1 VIVIRESPATSKRLK
16 QEKEAMDVKAET
28 NEKPKARTLVVGIG
42 EVGGALAAVLDRKES
57 VLRHDLDRVKI
68 EDPIGTMHICIPFQT
83 PHQFETVAL
92 GYISRFQPALTIIN
106 STVVPGTTRSI
117 AEKSGGAVAYSP
129 VRGKHVRM
137 EQDLLHY
144 CKFVAAPNRADA
156 ASAEA
161 HFQSAGMKT
170 RRMTEVESLELA
182 KLAET
187 TYFGT
192 CIAFAQEMN
201 RYAERVGGDYSES
214 IDFFEEVDFLPRQRY
229 FPGFI
234 GGHCVIPNIKL
245 LLQIAPSPTL
255 EAILDSNER
264 RAIELESRE
273 GPTAKAVSNSRGHEP
288 AKVLADRQ

>member
-1 VIVIRESPATSKRLK
+1 
-16 QEKEAMDVKAET
+16 MDVKQET
-28 NEKPKARTLVVGIG
+28 NGKPKARTLVVGLG
-42 EVGGALAAVLDRKES
+42 EVGGALAAVLDRKET

-68 EDPIGTMHICIPFQT
+68 EEPIGTMHLCIPFQS

-92 GYISRFQPALTIIN
+92 GYISRFTPALTIIN
-106 STVVPGTTRSI
+106 STVIPGTTRSI
-117 AEKSGGAVAYSP
+117 AEKSGSAVAYSP
-129 VRGKHVRM
+129 VRGKHVKM

-144 CKFVAAPNRADA
+144 VKFVAAPERTTA

-161 HFQSAGMKT
+161 HFQAAGMKT
-170 RRMTEVESLELA
+170 RRMTEPESLELA

-187 TYFGT
+187 TYFGV

-201 RYAERVGGDYSES
+201 RYAERVGGDYTES
-214 IDFFEEVDFLPRQRY
+214 IDFFEEVGFLPRQRY

-245 LLQIAPSPTL
+245 LLQIAPSNAL

-264 RAIELESRE
+264 RANELESRAGAAAE
-273 GPTAKAVSNSRGHEP
+273 AVSKSRESDP

>member
-1 VIVIRESPATSKRLK
+1 
-16 QEKEAMDVKAET
+16 MDVKEET
-28 NEKPKARTLVVGIG
+28 NDKPKARTLVIGLG
-42 EVGGALAAVLDRKES
+42 EVGAALAAILDRKET

-68 EDPIGTMHICIPFQT
+68 EEPIGTMHLCIPFQS

-92 GYISRFQPALTIIN
+92 GYINRFQPALTIIN
-106 STVVPGTTRSI
+106 STVLPGTTRSI
-117 AEKSGGAVAYSP
+117 GEKSGSAVAYSP
-129 VRGKHVRM
+129 VRGKHVKM
-137 EQDLLHY
+137 EQDLVHY
-144 CKFVAAPNRADA
+144 YKFVAAPSRDDA

-161 HFQSAGMKT
+161 HFQAVGVKT

-187 TYFGT
+187 TYFGV

-201 RYAERVGGDYSES
+201 RYAERVGGDYSEA
-214 IDFFEEVDFLPRQRY
+214 IEFFEEVDFLPRQRY

-245 LLQIAPSPTL
+245 LLQIAPSQAL

-264 RAIELESRE
+264 RANELQSRANATAEAVSKSRE
-273 GPTAKAVSNSRGHEP
+273 SGP
-288 AKVLADRQ
+288 AKVLADR

>member
-1 VIVIRESPATSKRLK
+1 MDAK
-16 QEKEAMDVKAET
+16 KEM
-28 NEKPKARTLVVGIG
+28 NGKPKARTLVVGLG
-42 EVGGALAAVLDRKES
+42 EVGAALAAVLDRTET

-68 EDPIGTMHICIPFQT
+68 DEPIGTMHLCIPFQS

-92 GYISRFQPALTIIN
+92 GYINRFQPALTIIN
-106 STVVPGTTRSI
+106 STVLPGTTRSI
-117 AEKSGGAVAYSP
+117 AEKSGSAVAYSP

-137 EQDLLHY
+137 EHDLVHY
-144 CKFVAAPNRADA
+144 YKFVAAPSRTDA
-156 ASAEA
+156 ANAEA
-161 HFQSAGMKT
+161 HFQAAGMKT

-187 TYFGT
+187 TYFGV

-201 RYAERVGGDYSES
+201 RYAERVGGEYSEA

-245 LLQIAPSPTL
+245 LLQIAPSQAL

-264 RAIELESRE
+264 RASELQSRASASAEAVSKSRE
-273 GPTAKAVSNSRGHEP
+273 SDP

>member
-1 VIVIRESPATSKRLK
+1 MDAKEQANSQLK
-16 QEKEAMDVKAET
+16 
-28 NEKPKARTLVVGIG
+28 PRTLVVGLG
-42 EVGGALAAVLDRKES
+42 EVGAALAAILDRNET
-57 VLRHDLDRVKI
+57 VLRHDLERVKI
-68 EDPIGTMHICIPFQT
+68 DEPVGTMHLCIPFQS

-92 GYISRFQPALTIIN
+92 GYIDRFQPALTIIN
-106 STVVPGTTRSI
+106 STVLPGTTRSI
-117 AEKSGGAVAYSP
+117 AQQSGKSVAYSP

-137 EQDLLHY
+137 QEDLLRY
-144 CKFVAAPNRADA
+144 YKYVAAPDRTDA

-161 HFQSAGMKT
+161 HFQAAGMKT

-187 TYFGT
+187 TYFGV

-201 RYAERVGGDYSES
+201 RYAERVGGDYSEA
-214 IDFFEEVDFLPRQRY
+214 IDFFDEVDFLPRQRY

-245 LLQIAPSPTL
+245 LLQIAPSATL

-264 RAIELESRE
+264 LANELEPRTGAGSKPDSASRE
-273 GPTAKAVSNSRGHEP
+273 SAET
-288 AKVLADRQ
+288 KVLADR